1 MASALRIRGFL
12 TALGFLAIAAPLRA
26 APSQA
31 PLSPAAQDF
40 FVEDWHYLASLYDK
54 VGCNVFVVVDVA
66 KQQLYLFRNGDLADT
81 WPVSTALRGTGELTD
96 SFQTPLGAFQVVR
109 KIGAGLPEFAVLD
122 RHGPTGGV
130 TAPALATHDLAASA
144 EITTRILTLEGLE
157 PGWNE
162 GGDVDTL
169 HRHIY
174 IHGTANLGGL
184 GQPASS
190 GCVQIAPGAMIHL
203 FRAVSPGTV
212 VLITSGI
219 GNLQKISGENKPVL
233 TGNLS

>member
-1 MASALRIRGFL
+1 MK
-12 TALGFLAIAAPLRA
+12 
-26 APSQA
+26 
-31 PLSPAAQDF
+31 
-40 FVEDWHYLASLYDK
+40 DWHYLTALYRK
-54 VGCNVFVVVDVA
+54 AGANAFVVVDVA
-66 KQQLYLFRNGDLADT
+66 KQQLYLFKDDDLTDT
-81 WPVSTALRGTGELTD
+81 WPVSTALRGTGELEG
-96 SFQTPLGAFQVVR
+96 SFQTPLGAFEIVR
-109 KIGAGLPEFAVLD
+109 KIGRGLPEFAVLN

-130 TAPALATHDLAASA
+130 TAPVLAKHDPAASA

-169 HRHIY
+169 RRHIY

-184 GQPASS
+184 GKPASS

-212 VLITSGI
+212 VLITSGV
-219 GNLQKISGENKPVL
+219 GNLQKIAGENKPVPAE
-233 TGNLS
+233 NLG